1 MRTARA
7 SVAVFVA
14 LSLVLI
20 ARATAASSSAAQQED
35 SPRVIV
41 AIVAL
46 ADNENQGIVPVPAQ
60 LGNGDDPA
68 GNLYWGARYGLKAFF
83 SRSADWKLVGR
94 PAPPD
99 PAILERCVFK
109 HKTKNVYLVAD
120 AFAGRAIKDAII
132 RFLRIV
138 SGADPGT
145 VSLPVGDKTLTL
157 PSGSDADL
165 AAYIGHDGLMDF
177 SLDEL
182 YIGRDTRCREAIVF
196 ACYSQSFFAAPLRNA
211 RACPLLWTTGLM
223 APEAYTLKAA
233 LDGWILDETAEQVRM
248 RAAQAYADYQKIS
261 LKSAKRLFISGR

>member
-1 MRTARA
+1 M
-7 SVAVFVA
+7 
-14 LSLVLI
+14 
-20 ARATAASSSAAQQED
+20 
-35 SPRVIV
+35 IV

-68 GNLYWGARYGLKAFF
+68 GNLYWGARYGLKTFF

-145 VSLPVGDKTLTL
+145 ASLPVGDKTLIL

-233 LDGWILDETAEQVRM
+233 LDGWILDETAEQVRT
-248 RAAQAYADYQKIS
+248 RAAQAYADFQKIS
-261 LKSAKRLFISGR
+261 LKSAKRLFISVR